1 MFKRKDDIRT
11 FIVIVCIC
19 AICLVVAF
27 LFNYKSNYEK
37 LIHVN
42 EYDVFFSNVNYL
54 NNYISKIANN
64 DNNAVYNLLDDKYID
79 KNNITIDNVIDFIGN
94 YSSFSSFEATDMTF
108 VQVNDDFIY
117 YVQGKI
123 YEETYEDKILIDDDY
138 SIVIITDENN
148 FSYSLYPVFNDE
160 YIEVINGIRRI
171 NINNNQYNSFNNANN
186 INNEQICIVYLSNF
200 ISSIFNDINSSYD
213 LLSDNMRR
221 IYSDNTSYKNY
232 INNNIDLISST
243 ADKCKME
250 EVDDKRIYT
259 VIDSNGN
266 KYIFNEES
274 VMNYKVDF
282 YLKEVTQ

>member
-1 MFKRKDDIRT
+1 MLIV
-11 FIVIVCIC
+11 FISFGSK
-19 AICLVVAF
+19 F
-27 LFNYKSNYEK
+27 LS
-37 LIHVN
+37 L
-42 EYDVFFSNVNYL
+42 
-54 NNYISKIANN
+54 ISK
-64 DNNAVYNLLDDKYID
+64 
-79 KNNITIDNVIDFIGN
+79 
-94 YSSFSSFEATDMTF
+94 
-108 VQVNDDFIY
+108 
-117 YVQGKI
+117 
-123 YEETYEDKILIDDDY
+123 Y